1 MYIKEG
7 NRFRETTKKIK
18 YNWKKK
24 EMKEDINS
32 RREIKK
38 RIQEKEKK

>member
-1 MYIKEG
+1 MYREEG

-32 RREIKK
+32 RREIK
-38 RIQEKEKK
+38 RIQKKEKK